1 MILKPFL
8 TLILCLFMNSGTVN
22 LVSLRKQLDGAANN
36 KALAEKFNEQFKNIS
51 EKSQPILVGFKA
63 ISELVLCKHVL
74 SPISKLSHF
83 KKGKRL
89 LEAAIAASPENPE
102 LCFFRFTTQSNVP
115 SLLNYS
121 SDLQADKRVLINA
134 LRSGAIKG
142 DPDLF
147 KRIKNYML
155 SSKQCTA
162 QEITLLKSL

>member
-1 MILKPFL
+1 MIVKPLL

-22 LVSLRKQLDGAANN
+22 LVSLRQQLDGAAND
-36 KALAEKFNEQFKNIS
+36 KALAEKFNAQFKNIS
-51 EKSQPILVGFKA
+51 EKSQPILLGFKA
-63 ISELVLCKHVL
+63 ISEMVLCKYVI
-74 SPISKLSHF
+74 SPLSKLSHF

-115 SLLNYS
+115 GLLNYS
-121 SDLQADKRVLINA
+121 SNLQEDKRVLINA
-134 LRSGAIKG
+134 LKSGAIKS

-147 KRIKNYML
+147 KRIKRYML
-155 SSKQCTA
+155 SSKYCTA